1 MATAVA
7 GGSRSWLDRLW
18 ASIADRGTP
27 YAPVPDPGAAPLDRA
42 RLLTHAML
50 SQRGEAS
57 GAAIARE
64 LQAAARALSDP
75 QLLEFYRFLSDG
87 FGPDPDALRS
97 AAEAYLAT
105 PDAHTAS
112 RLFDAAEPE
121 RQELLRRMNM
131 SPGGTA
137 ALVAMRRDLLA
148 RGRQDPSLRPLDTDL
163 RHLFG
168 SWFNRGFLE
177 LRRIDWQTPAAT
189 LEKLIAY
196 EAVHEIAGWDDLR
209 RRLAPDRRCFAFF
222 HPALPGEPLIFVEVA
237 LTEGLATA
245 VQPLLARDDDT
256 ARATLDAERRAR
268 AMRADTAIFYSI
280 SNCQDGL
287 RGVSFGNFLIKQVV
301 EELKT
306 ELPQLRR
313 FSTLS
318 PVPGFRRWMEQ
329 RIADASQAGA
339 SQPASAPPPL
349 ADQTADAPLPAAS
362 PSDPAASPAATG
374 PAATPSP
381 ATPSPATPSPAAASP
396 AAATGPAAA
405 TPAAASP
412 ATPAPPPPPRAALLR
427 DDEAEALRPFGEPG
441 CDALTLWRGALAA
454 APWFDDAAQA
464 DAVRRPLLRL
474 CAAYL
479 TDSRDGRGP
488 ADSVAR
494 FHLGNGAQLERI
506 NWLAN
511 VAPRGISE
519 SYGLMVNYLYAPDSI
534 EANHEGFVHGKV
546 ARSPAVAAMLD
557 PPRPAGAKRP
567 LIPSFGLLR
576 SE

>member
-1 MATAVA
+1 MATTAS
-7 GGSRSWLDRLW
+7 GSSRSWLDRLW
-18 ASIADRGTP
+18 ASIADRGSA
-27 YAPVPDPGAAPLDRA
+27 YAPVPHPDADPLDRA

-57 GAAIARE
+57 GAAIARD

-87 FGPDPDALRS
+87 FGPDPVALRA

-105 PDAHTAS
+105 PDPHTAS
-112 RLFDAAEPE
+112 SLFDAAEPA

-148 RGRQDPSLRPLDTDL
+148 RARGDPALRPLDTDL

-189 LEKLIAY
+189 LEKLITY
-196 EAVHEIAGWDDLR
+196 EAVHEIAGWSDLR

-245 VQPLLARDDDT
+245 VQPLLVRDDETD
-256 ARATLDAERRAR
+256 RAALDEERRRLAG
-268 AMRADTAIFYSI
+268 RADTAIFYSI

-313 FSTLS
+313 FATLS

-329 RIADASQAGA
+329 RLADAARPEPAPSAAAPAPTTAAPPGTPPPA
-339 SQPASAPPPL
+339 APAPASRV
-349 ADQTADAPLPAAS
+349 PAES
-362 PSDPAASPAATG
+362 RP
-374 PAATPSP
+374 
-381 ATPSPATPSPAAASP
+381 
-396 AAATGPAAA
+396 
-405 TPAAASP
+405 
-412 ATPAPPPPPRAALLR
+412 ALLR
-427 DDEAEALRPFGEPG
+427 DDEVEGLRPFGEPG
-441 CDALTLWRGALAA
+441 ADPLALWRGVLAA
-454 APWFDDAAQA
+454 APWFDDPALAE
-464 DAVRRPLLRL
+464 AVRRPLLRL
-474 CAAYL
+474 CATYL
-479 TDSRDGRGP
+479 TDGRDGRGP
-488 ADSVAR
+488 SDPVAR

-506 NWLAN
+506 DWLGN
-511 VAPRGISE
+511 IAPCGISE
-519 SYGLMVNYLYAPDSI
+519 SYGLMVNYLYAPDRI
-534 EANHEGFVHGKV
+534 EANHEGFMHGKV
-546 ARSPAVAAMLD
+546 ARSPMVDSLNEAA
-557 PPRPAGAKRP
+557 RPGNAKRQ
-567 LIPSFGLLR
+567 LIPTFGLLR
-576 SE
+576 ND